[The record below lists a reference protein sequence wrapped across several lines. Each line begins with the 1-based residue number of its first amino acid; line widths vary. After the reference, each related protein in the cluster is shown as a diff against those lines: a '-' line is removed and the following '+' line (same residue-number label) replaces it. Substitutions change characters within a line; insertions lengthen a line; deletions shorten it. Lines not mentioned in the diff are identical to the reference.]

1 ELIELMAQWIG
12 GEIERRKS
20 RSKLAQ
26 ARDAAE
32 AANKAKSEFLAT
44 MSHEIRTPMNAVIG
58 MTGLLLNTQLDSQQ
72 KDFVQTI
79 RSSGDALL
87 TLINDILD
95 FSKIEAG
102 KLEFEAQPFA
112 LDRCIESALNL
123 VAPKAE
129 EKKLELAYLIEADTP
144 NSIVGDVTRLR
155 QILVNLLGNAVKFT
169 ETGEVVVYIKAQK
182 IQANISPEDS
192 IIFITN
198 TFNDADVY
206 QIEFAVK
213 DTGIGIKSDRLD
225 RLFKSFS
232 QVDASTTRQYGGTGL
247 GLAISKKLSEMMG
260 GKMWVESQEGVGST
274 FYFTIAARVA
284 QKAIEEKTTENRLLG
299 KQLLIVDD
307 NATNR
312 KILTLQAQS
321 WGMTSYAVES
331 GAKALKLIFEKAK
344 LDLAI
349 LDMQMPEM
357 DGLTLARTI
366 RQQSGYQDLPL
377 VMLSSLG
384 KQEIIQQAQ
393 DINFAAIVNKPIPQS
408 QLYQVLVR
416 AITGTLIKV
425 KSTDTSFINAN
436 LADELPLNILL
447 AEDIVVN
454 QKVALLILKQ
464 MGYRADVANNGI
476 EVLAA
481 LRRQPYDVVL
491 MDMQMPEMD
500 GLTATRLIYEQFNSE
515 SRPRIIAMTA
525 NAMTGDREKCLA
537 AGMDDYVSKPIRV
550 EELKEALVR
559 CKSVST
565 EKELGNK
572 ETANITAID
581 FSVLESIC
589 EMAGDEASLLV
600 EEMITSYLDD
610 TETRLQA
617 IANAITEADA
627 ETIHQAAH
635 SMKSSSAN
643 LGAVNLAQLCE
654 ELEQLGRNKT
664 IDNTENLLSSAVS
677 EFQQAKQE
685 LRSFL
690 TRRVQSC

>member
-1 ELIELMAQWIG
+1 MASGTIL
-12 GEIERRKS
+12 S
-20 RSKLAQ
+20 NLKLPP
-26 ARDAAE
+26 
-32 AANKAKSEFLAT
+32 NCSGYFYIIPKSEFLAT

-589 EMAGDEASLLV
+589 EMAGDEASLLI

-617 IANAITEADA
+617 IANAITQADA

-677 EFQQAKQE
+677 EFQQVKQE

-690 TRRVQSC
+690 TTMN